1 LKLQPDTS
9 SPDFASALFGNLPG
23 TITAGQVQ
31 AAFDLSTDTCR
42 VTPIEAINSAGPKVD
57 IFGLQ
62 LDLISAGDTVM
73 LSSNAGTFATLNSG
87 KGPTGPLYNTDVAL
101 NVATP
106 SGLTAD
112 VTGAE
117 FPSFLNAPI
126 ADVPALQVT
135 SPAAGQNVDAFSFFQ
150 WNANNEPLS
159 VVEIYS
165 TGIDANGQEDNFD
178 DFETTYLRIV
188 YNTAL
193 NGDSLLITGN
203 SISVRQ

>member
-135 SPAAGQNVDAFSFFQ
+135 SPAAGQNVDAFCTAVDDGSFAFP
-150 WNANNEPLS
+150 ES
-159 VVEIYS
+159 VRAQL
-165 TGIDANGQEDNFD
+165 GNNFD